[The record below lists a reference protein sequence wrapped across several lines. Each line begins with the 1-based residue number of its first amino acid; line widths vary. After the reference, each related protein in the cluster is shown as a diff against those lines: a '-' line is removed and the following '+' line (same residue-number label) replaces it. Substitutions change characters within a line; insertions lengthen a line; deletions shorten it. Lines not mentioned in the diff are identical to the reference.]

1 MRFKIEYLHEATEAS
16 SVCHTRSIRARDLKL
31 VQFQA
36 QAWAR
41 DAKTKFGASGF
52 QIRWM
57 EDRGR
62 IVCIEAFDDA
72 PAWRH

>member
-16 SVCHTRSIRARDLKL
+16 SVCHTRSIRARE
-31 VQFQA
+31 A